1 MRALLAFELLR
12 SQQNSQ
18 RRQGL
23 IRLLISVLCI
33 AALLAGCA
41 RSPQERY
48 AKYLKEG
55 RKSFVDKDFLKA
67 SVDFKN
73 ASQALP
79 QEAEP
84 HYQLGLTALASGD
97 SAAAAEYLRQALAR
111 NPKHREATLSLADLY
126 ARSAHSPTMDEGRRL
141 AQTILSIA
149 PQDSKALN
157 ILALL
162 DLRSGNA
169 KAAASFLEGILVR
182 TPNDIETLINLA
194 RVRMAQGDR
203 PGAEEL
209 LRTAATTLPA
219 NATALFALADFHNMA
234 GDSSKAVDSYTRGLQ
249 IEPSHGAALMALA
262 KLHVKAGRKQEA
274 EPLVARAAQS
284 PDRRF
289 RFAYAAYLLES
300 GQKDRSVEEF
310 ARLLRATP
318 GDRSARTHLV
328 NAYLSSNRVREAE
341 DLLIKAISKNAKDT
355 DALLQ
360 RARIHLSRFRP
371 DAAHSDLQMVLEHQ
385 RDSPEAHYLIAQVHR
400 LQNMGNLQQQELT
413 EVLRLSPRYLAA
425 RLELVRLLTGKDP
438 KGALVILDS
447 APSEQRQESALRV
460 QRIWP
465 LIELNRIEEAQNA
478 ISNLIGLENP
488 EVLLQDAVM
497 RLRRKDFAGSQA
509 SAQKALTKNP
519 ADVRALE
526 LILRSYVGEKRSADG
541 MVLIRH
547 HASQNRSIAPVQLF
561 LGRVEIQAGNISLA
575 RAAFEAAKQAAP
587 ESQEADWSLIDLD
600 LAERKLDDARH
611 RVTLLLGGPNKA
623 AATAKLGLIEQTAG
637 NYLAASEHYKKVLE
651 SNPRAL
657 VPLNSLAYILTE
669 FLNKPAEALRYAQ
682 AAKEIAPDN
691 AGVDDTLGWTY
702 YRMGLYPGAV
712 RHLELA
718 VKREPTARR
727 HAHLAMAYAKNGDSR
742 RAKQALDQAVKMDPK
757 LPETSQARKVVTTL

>member
-1 MRALLAFELLR
+1 M
-12 SQQNSQ
+12 
-18 RRQGL
+18 
-23 IRLLISVLCI
+23 IRFCI
-33 AALLAGCA
+33 IVSCVAALLAGCA

-48 AKYLKEG
+48 AKYLNEG

-79 QEAEP
+79 KEAEP

-97 SAAAAEYLRQALAR
+97 SAAAAEYLRQAVAR

-126 ARSAHSPTMDEGRRL
+126 ARSAHNPTMDEGRRL
-141 AQTILSIA
+141 AQTILSVA
-149 PQDSKALN
+149 PEDRKALN

-169 KAAASFLEGILVR
+169 KAAASFLDGILVR
-182 TPNDIETLINLA
+182 TPNDVETLINMA
-194 RVRMAQGDR
+194 RVRMAQNDR
-203 PGAEEL
+203 PGAEHL
-209 LRTAATTLPA
+209 LRTAATTVPA
-219 NATALFALADFHNMA
+219 NPTALFALADFYNMA
-234 GDSSKAVDSYTRGLQ
+234 GDSPKAVDSYTHGLQ
-249 IEPSHGAALMALA
+249 LEPNHGAALMALA
-262 KLHVKAGRKQEA
+262 RLHAKAGRKQEA
-274 EPLVARAAQS
+274 EALVARAAQS

-289 RFAYAAYLLES
+289 RFAYASYLLES
-300 GQKDRSVEEF
+300 GQKDKSIEEF
-310 ARLLRATP
+310 AHLLRATP

-328 NAYLSSNRVREAE
+328 NAYLSSNRINEAE
-341 DLLIKAISKNAKDT
+341 DLLAKAISTNAKDT

-360 RARIHLSRFRP
+360 RARVHLSRNKP
-371 DAAHSDLQMVLEHQ
+371 DAAQNDLRLVLEHQ

-400 LQNMGNLQQQELT
+400 LHDMGNLQQQELT
-413 EVLRLSPRYLAA
+413 EVLRLNPRYLAA
-425 RLELVRLLTGKDP
+425 RLELARLMTGKDA
-438 KGALVILDS
+438 KAALLLLDS
-447 APSEQRQESALRV
+447 APAEQRQELSLRV

-465 LIELNRIEEAQNA
+465 LIELNRTEEARSA
-478 ISNLIGLENP
+478 ISGLVGLDNP
-488 EVLLQDAVM
+488 EVLLQDAV
-497 RLRRKDFAGSQA
+497 LRMQQRDFAGSQA
-509 SAQKALTKNP
+509 AAQRVLAKNP
-519 ADVRALE
+519 ADLRALE
-526 LILRSYVGEKRSADG
+526 LILRSYAGEKRTADG
-541 MVLIRH
+541 LSLIRH
-547 HASQNRSIAPVQLF
+547 HASQNRSIAAVQLF
-561 LGRVEIQAGNISLA
+561 LGRIEIRAGKVSQA
-575 RAAFEAAKQAAP
+575 RAAFEAAKQASP
-587 ESQEADWSLIDLD
+587 ESQEADWNLIDLD
-600 LAERKLDDARH
+600 LAEHKLDDARR
-611 RVTLLLGGPNKA
+611 RVTPLLGGPNKA
-623 AATAKLGLIEQTAG
+623 AATAKLGLIEQSAG